1 MIRWFTENG
10 IAANFLMLGILIAG
24 GFTAVNHVPLEVT
37 PALSWDTVMITMT
50 YRGATAKDVE
60 RAILIPIEESLE
72 GVEGIRH
79 LHADGMRGLAK
90 FYLNAAP
97 GVDLRE
103 LMDEVKARIDTITT
117 FPAETEPPRVFVPE
131 SANYREILKISVTGD
146 LSTHDLRKVTR
157 RVQQDLLEMPG
168 ISRAII
174 RGANDYE
181 ISVEADAD
189 KLLAFNLSFQ
199 DLADSIRGFSID
211 LPAGAIDSGSGTF
224 IIRTRGQ
231 AYTGDE
237 FAQIPVRSAN
247 GAEVLLGE
255 VATIHDGFT
264 EGQQKLEFNGKPCL
278 MVPVMRVGGES
289 ALQISNQVREYIRT
303 SNTRFPDGIELILWD
318 DASNTI
324 RQRLSTL
331 GWSMLQ
337 GGALVMIILGVF
349 IRPALAF
356 WIVIGVPVSFA
367 GAALF
372 MPWFDITAN
381 VMSLFGFIIVLGIV
395 VDDAIVTGENV
406 YSKMRDGM
414 PALEAAVQGTHEVAT
429 PVTFG
434 ALTTVVAF
442 IPLFFF
448 DGTWGDFAKQI
459 PPVVAPVLLFSLI
472 ESKLILPAHLKHLRP
487 QTGTG
492 LFSRFQARIATGL
505 EGFIAR
511 VYQPTL
517 RWAVQ
522 YRGTVLA
529 VFIAMALVMTGYCR
543 GGRMG
548 FVSFPTA
555 DTRRVSALLDLPN
568 DTPIEVTERY
578 VDRISDAL
586 GQLAEEFVDPGTGQS
601 IVGHVL
607 KLTGAHTPGRP
618 FDKSRGYMSFEV
630 LPPEE
635 RSVPGPP
642 NSVLAERWTELVGP
656 IPEATQFHIHSES
669 SLKKDQ
675 EYDNEHLNIELRGPT
690 SPEKAEVA
698 EEIKRMLEGYEGI
711 STAWAG
717 VNYGQDEL
725 EVSLKSRAAE
735 LGLTQASLASQ
746 IRQAFYGE
754 EAQRVQR
761 GVDDIRVMVRL
772 PKESRES
779 LHTLDQMKIRTPR
792 GAEVPL
798 ATVADIAFSKAPSF
812 VERNDGAEIIRC
824 GAQPVD
830 ETVDVIGIAHEM
842 VPRLDELCTRAGLSY
857 KFLGYVAE
865 AENARRQTIIGSIL
879 LFFTLYGML
888 AIALKSLV
896 QPVYVMLA
904 VPFAII
910 GALLGHIIM
919 DLTPSYLSIF
929 GMLALSGVAVND
941 TLVMVDYIN
950 RRRTEGMSLRDAAL
964 QAGGRR
970 FRPIFL
976 TSVTTFVGLLPLML
990 DRSLQAQF
998 LIPMAVSLAYGV
1010 LFATAITLYLIP
1022 CTFLFGEDLIGILS
1036 RFGRWYARPF
1046 RRDQESRGAA
1056 ESQGA

>member
-1 MIRWFTENG
+1 
-10 IAANFLMLGILIAG
+10 
-24 GFTAVNHVPLEVT
+24 
-37 PALSWDTVMITMT
+37 
-50 YRGATAKDVE
+50 
-60 RAILIPIEESLE
+60 
-72 GVEGIRH
+72 
-79 LHADGMRGLAK
+79 
-90 FYLNAAP
+90 
-97 GVDLRE
+97 
-103 LMDEVKARIDTITT
+103 
-117 FPAETEPPRVFVPE
+117 
-131 SANYREILKISVTGD
+131 
-146 LSTHDLRKVTR
+146 
-157 RVQQDLLEMPG
+157 
-168 ISRAII
+168 
-174 RGANDYE
+174 
-181 ISVEADAD
+181 
-189 KLLAFNLSFQ
+189 
-199 DLADSIRGFSID
+199 
-211 LPAGAIDSGSGTF
+211 
-224 IIRTRGQ
+224 
-231 AYTGDE
+231 
-237 FAQIPVRSAN
+237 
-247 GAEVLLGE
+247 
-255 VATIHDGFT
+255 
-264 EGQQKLEFNGKPCL
+264 
-278 MVPVMRVGGES
+278 
-289 ALQISNQVREYIRT
+289 
-303 SNTRFPDGIELILWD
+303 
-318 DASNTI
+318 
-324 RQRLSTL
+324 
-331 GWSMLQ
+331 
-337 GGALVMIILGVF
+337 
-349 IRPALAF
+349 
-356 WIVIGVPVSFA
+356 
-367 GAALF
+367 

-406 YSKMRDGM
+406 YSKMQAGM
-414 PALEAAVQGTHEVAT
+414 PSLEAAVQGTREVAT

-459 PPVVAPVLLFSLI
+459 PPVVAPVLLFSLV
-472 ESKLILPAHLKHLRP
+472 ESKLILPAHLKHLRM

-492 LFSRFQARIATGL
+492 LFSRFQAGIASGL

-517 RWAVQ
+517 RWSVH

-529 VFIAMALVMTGYCR
+529 VFVAMALVMAGYCM

-548 FVSFPTA
+548 FVSFPTS
-555 DTRRVSALLDLPN
+555 DTRRISALLDLPN
-568 DTPIEVTERY
+568 DTPVEVTERY

-586 GQLAEEFVDPGTGQS
+586 DQLAEEFVDPGTGQS
-601 IVGHVL
+601 IVGHVV
-607 KLTGAHTPGRP
+607 KLTGAYTPGRP

-656 IPEATQFHIHSES
+656 IPEATKFHVHSES

-690 SPEKAEVA
+690 SPEKAKVA
-698 EEIKRMLEGYEGI
+698 EEIKLMLEGYEGI

-735 LGLTQASLASQ
+735 LGLTQASLANQ

-761 GVDDIRVMVRL
+761 GVDDVRVMVRL

-830 ETVDVIGIAHEM
+830 ETVDVLGIAHEM

-865 AENARRQTIIGSIL
+865 AEAARRQTIIGSIL

-896 QPVYVMLA
+896 QPIYVMLA

-910 GALLGHIIM
+910 GALLGTHHYGPDSVLPV
-919 DLTPSYLSIF
+919 DLRYAGFVGSRCERY
-929 GMLALSGVAVND
+929 SGD
-941 TLVMVDYIN
+941 GRLHQ
-950 RRRTEGMSLRDAAL
+950 SSP
-964 QAGGRR
+964 AGRH
-970 FRPIFL
+970 
-976 TSVTTFVGLLPLML
+976 VTT
-990 DRSLQAQF
+990 
-998 LIPMAVSLAYGV
+998 
-1010 LFATAITLYLIP
+1010 
-1022 CTFLFGEDLIGILS
+1022 
-1036 RFGRWYARPF
+1036 
-1046 RRDQESRGAA
+1046 
-1056 ESQGA
+1056 

>member
-1 MIRWFTENG
+1 
-10 IAANFLMLGILIAG
+10 
-24 GFTAVNHVPLEVT
+24 
-37 PALSWDTVMITMT
+37 
-50 YRGATAKDVE
+50 
-60 RAILIPIEESLE
+60 
-72 GVEGIRH
+72 
-79 LHADGMRGLAK
+79 
-90 FYLNAAP
+90 
-97 GVDLRE
+97 
-103 LMDEVKARIDTITT
+103 
-117 FPAETEPPRVFVPE
+117 
-131 SANYREILKISVTGD
+131 
-146 LSTHDLRKVTR
+146 
-157 RVQQDLLEMPG
+157 MP
-168 ISRAII
+168 
-174 RGANDYE
+174 
-181 ISVEADAD
+181 
-189 KLLAFNLSFQ
+189 
-199 DLADSIRGFSID
+199 
-211 LPAGAIDSGSGTF
+211 
-224 IIRTRGQ
+224 
-231 AYTGDE
+231 
-237 FAQIPVRSAN
+237 
-247 GAEVLLGE
+247 
-255 VATIHDGFT
+255 
-264 EGQQKLEFNGKPCL
+264 
-278 MVPVMRVGGES
+278 
-289 ALQISNQVREYIRT
+289 
-303 SNTRFPDGIELILWD
+303 
-318 DASNTI
+318 
-324 RQRLSTL
+324 
-331 GWSMLQ
+331 
-337 GGALVMIILGVF
+337 
-349 IRPALAF
+349 
-356 WIVIGVPVSFA
+356 
-367 GAALF
+367 
-372 MPWFDITAN
+372 
-381 VMSLFGFIIVLGIV
+381 
-395 VDDAIVTGENV
+395 
-406 YSKMRDGM
+406 
-414 PALEAAVQGTHEVAT
+414 
-429 PVTFG
+429 
-434 ALTTVVAF
+434 
-442 IPLFFF
+442 
-448 DGTWGDFAKQI
+448 
-459 PPVVAPVLLFSLI
+459 
-472 ESKLILPAHLKHLRP
+472 
-487 QTGTG
+487 
-492 LFSRFQARIATGL
+492 GL

-517 RWAVQ
+517 RWSVH

-529 VFIAMALVMTGYCR
+529 VFVAMALVMAGYCM

-548 FVSFPTA
+548 FVSFPTS
-555 DTRRVSALLDLPN
+555 DTRRISALLDLPN
-568 DTPIEVTERY
+568 DTPVEVTERY

-586 GQLAEEFVDPGTGQS
+586 DQLAEEFVDPGTGQS
-601 IVGHVL
+601 IVGHVV
-607 KLTGAHTPGRP
+607 KLTGAYTPGRP

-656 IPEATQFHIHSES
+656 IPEATKFHVHSES

-690 SPEKAEVA
+690 SPEKAKVA
-698 EEIKRMLEGYEGI
+698 EEIKLMLEGYEGI

-735 LGLTQASLASQ
+735 LGLTQASLANQ

-761 GVDDIRVMVRL
+761 GVDDVRVMVRL

-830 ETVDVIGIAHEM
+830 ETVDVLGIAHEM

-865 AENARRQTIIGSIL
+865 AEAARRQTIIGSIL

-896 QPVYVMLA
+896 QPIYVMLA

-950 RRRTEGMSLRDAAL
+950 RRRQEGMSLREAAL

-998 LIPMAVSLAYGV
+998 LIPMAVSLAFGV
-1010 LFATAITLYLIP
+1010 LFATAVTLYLIP
-1022 CTFLFGEDLIGILS
+1022 CTFLFGEDLIGVIRRL
-1036 RFGRWYARPF
+1036 GDWYARPF
-1046 RRDQESRGAA
+1046 RGDKASRRAA
-1056 ESQGA
+1056 ESQSA